1 METIYLSLVY
11 TGSWGYLFQKS
22 PVSNGSPNCLF
33 IIIFCHFFVSQD
45 WVSPIHLHNCIILL
59 QETVRKTEMNSVII
73 FPSNNR
79 KRSNAS
85 CSHSFYVLLEVHYA
99 PSSLHHCLKD
109 YLEHCSQGWSLV
121 WWRGVGQHP
130 FISFLPF
137 SSFCIKQWSMCSLMA
152 NRRQMGSINLDIM

>member
-1 METIYLSLVY
+1 MYTRSMETIYLSLVY

-85 CSHSFYVLLEVHYA
+85 CSHSFYVLLEVQGTTQLLPYIIVWRIT
-99 PSSLHHCLKD
+99 SSTVVRV
-109 YLEHCSQGWSLV
+109 EV
-121 WWRGVGQHP
+121 WFDGEV
-130 FISFLPF
+130 
-137 SSFCIKQWSMCSLMA
+137 
-152 NRRQMGSINLDIM
+152 